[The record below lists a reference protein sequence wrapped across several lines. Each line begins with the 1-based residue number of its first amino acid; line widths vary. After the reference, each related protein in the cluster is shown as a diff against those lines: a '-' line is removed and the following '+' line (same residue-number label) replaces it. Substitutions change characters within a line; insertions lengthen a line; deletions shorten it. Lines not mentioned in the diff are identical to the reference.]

1 MTFAIDDALLPAT
14 LTARPMTD
22 GEFMALCSE
31 HPDLHLEMT
40 AEAELIVMLPL
51 QDQGVQTRFHNLVA
65 AGVSVL
71 RGTKRLPAVVPC
83 GARRFNSCP
92 S

>member
-31 HPDLHLEMT
+31 HPELHLEMT

-51 QDQGVQTRFHNLVA
+51 QYQGFKLA
-65 AGVSVL
+65 
-71 RGTKRLPAVVPC
+71 
-83 GARRFNSCP
+83 FII
-92 S
+92 